1 MSAVA
6 FTLQLL
12 PSTKLP
18 EAARLL
24 VVKTDLLLLDRPH
37 PYSFAMSDPSVLR
50 ELVIVLTA
58 TIAIVFVFQKLR
70 LPNIVGFLLAG
81 VIIGPH
87 GFQLIQSVGQVENL
101 AEIGVVLLLFT
112 IGLEFSLETIL
123 SVQRRVVWA
132 GLLQVV
138 LTTLVVLAVACL
150 LGASVEVGLFYG
162 FLVSLSSTAI
172 VLRIYHDRGEINSL
186 QGRLASGL
194 LLFQD
199 LCVVPM
205 MLLIPVLAGS
215 GKDSIFLIVWV
226 LAKSLI
232 TLVVI
237 VWTARKLLPRL
248 LHQVALLR
256 NREIFV
262 LFVVLVCFG
271 TAWLTSES
279 GLSLALGALV
289 AGLVISES
297 ELSHQIVAD
306 ILPLRDCFSGIFF
319 ISVGMLLNLGIL
331 SQDFRIALLEL
342 LLMIGIKSLV
352 LFGVFWWLYRSVRL
366 GVVLGLGLAQIGE
379 FSFVLAKAGIN
390 FQLLSPADGQIFLAA
405 SILSMMATPFL
416 IHWSHAWAFGFEGL
430 FKDIGFNRSTSGGA
444 NETPSATGHVI
455 VVGYGLNGQNLARVL
470 KEVGIPYR
478 VLEMDPDLV
487 RSAKAGGEPISF
499 GDGTRPELLQ
509 QVGIEK
515 ARVLVVAISDPAATA
530 RLVSQARRLRTDL
543 YIIVRTRYVAEIDHL
558 YRLGANQVIPEEFET
573 SVEIFARVL
582 QEYHIP
588 RNVISLQVDLIRKE
602 HYGTLRGIQLQ
613 GKQLDALSQ
622 FLVGTTSDIFSIIEK
637 SPAIGRS
644 LEEINLPSRSGVSVI
659 AVVRDG
665 KSYPNV
671 DNDFKLAVGD
681 MLVLLGGHK
690 ALDEAAQ
697 ILNPSRDNNAS

>member
-1 MSAVA
+1 
-6 FTLQLL
+6 
-12 PSTKLP
+12 
-18 EAARLL
+18 
-24 VVKTDLLLLDRPH
+24 
-37 PYSFAMSDPSVLR
+37 MSDPIFLR
-50 ELVIVLTA
+50 ELIIVLTA

-70 LPNIVGFLLAG
+70 LPNIVGFLLTG

-87 GFQLIQSVGQVENL
+87 GFQLIQSVDQVETL

-138 LTTLVVLAVACL
+138 LTTLVVLAVARL

-205 MLLIPVLAGS
+205 MLLLPVLAGS
-215 GKDSIFLIVWV
+215 GQDSIFLIVWV

-232 TLVVI
+232 TLVAI

-271 TAWLTSES
+271 TAWLTSET

-319 ISVGMLLNLGIL
+319 ISIGMLLNLGLL
-331 SQDFRIALLEL
+331 SQDFRITLLEL

-352 LFGVFWWLYRSVRL
+352 LFAVFWWLYRSIRL

-390 FQLLSPADGQIFLAA
+390 FKLLSPADGQIFLAA

-416 IHWSHAWAFGFEGL
+416 IQSAHAWAFGFEGL
-430 FKDIGFNRSTSGGA
+430 FKDTGFNRSTSGGA
-444 NETPSATGHVI
+444 NETASATGHVI
-455 VVGYGLNGQNLARVL
+455 IVGYGLNGQNLAQVL
-470 KEVGIPYR
+470 KEVSIPYR

-499 GDGTRPELLQ
+499 GDGTRPEILQ

-602 HYGTLRGIQLQ
+602 HYGTLRGIRLQ

-622 FLVGTTSDIFSIIEK
+622 FLVGTTSDIFSIVAA
-637 SPAIGRS
+637 SPAIGKS
-644 LEEINLPSRSGVSVI
+644 LEEINLPLRSGVSVI

-671 DNDFKLAVGD
+671 GNDFKLAVGD

-690 ALDEAAQ
+690 ALDDAAQ
-697 ILNPSRDNNAS
+697 ILNPAGDNQS

>member
-1 MSAVA
+1 
-6 FTLQLL
+6 
-12 PSTKLP
+12 
-18 EAARLL
+18 
-24 VVKTDLLLLDRPH
+24 
-37 PYSFAMSDPSVLR
+37 MSDPHFLR
-50 ELVIVLTA
+50 ELIIVLTA
-58 TIAIVFVFQKLR
+58 TIAIVLVFQKLR
-70 LPNIVGFLLAG
+70 LPTIVGFLLAG

-87 GFQLIQSVGQVENL
+87 GFQLIQSVGQVETL

-112 IGLEFSLETIL
+112 IGLEFSLETIF
-123 SVQRRVVWA
+123 SVQRRVIWA

-138 LTTLVVLAVACL
+138 LTTAVVLAVARL
-150 LGASVEVGLFYG
+150 LGASTEVGIFYG
-162 FLVSLSSTAI
+162 FLVALSSTAI

-186 QGRLASGL
+186 QGRLASGI

-205 MLLIPVLAGS
+205 MLLLPVLAGS
-215 GKDSIFLIVWV
+215 GQDSILMIAWA

-237 VWTARKLLPRL
+237 VWTARTVLPRL

-319 ISVGMLLNLGIL
+319 ISIGMLLNLSL
-331 SQDFRIALLEL
+331 LFQDLPVALLEL

-352 LFGVFWWLYRSVRL
+352 LFVVFWWLYRSIRL
-366 GVVLGLGLAQIGE
+366 GIVLGLGLAQIGE

-390 FQLLSPADGQIFLAA
+390 YQLLSPVDGQIFLAA

-416 IHWSHAWAFGFEGL
+416 IQWAHARAFDFEAL
-430 FKDIGFNRSTSGGA
+430 FKDAGMRQPMGEPIS
-444 NETPSATGHVI
+444 ETTDAQGHVI
-455 VVGYGLNGQNLARVL
+455 IVGYGLNGQNLGRVL

-487 RSAKAGGEPISF
+487 HSAKAEGEPIFF
-499 GDGTRPELLQ
+499 GDGTRPEVLQ

-515 ARVLVVAISDPAATA
+515 SRVLVIAISDPAATA
-530 RLVSQARRLRTDL
+530 RLVSQARRLRADL
-543 YIIVRTRYVAEIDHL
+543 YLIVRTRYVAEIDHL

-588 RNVISLQVDLIRKE
+588 RNVISIQVDLIRKE
-602 HYGTLRGIQLQ
+602 HYGTLRGIRLQ
-613 GKQLDALSQ
+613 GKELDALSQ
-622 FLVGTTSDIFSIIEK
+622 FLVGTTTDIFSILEK
-637 SPAIGRS
+637 SPAVGKS
-644 LEEINLPSRSGVSVI
+644 LGEMDLAVRSGVSVI
-659 AVVRDG
+659 AVVREG
-665 KSYPNV
+665 KSYTHV
-671 DNDFKLAVGD
+671 GDSFKLAPGD
-681 MLVLLGGHK
+681 MLILLGGHK
-690 ALDEAAQ
+690 ALDDAGR
-697 ILNPSRDNNAS
+697 ILNPTASDNES

>member
-1 MSAVA
+1 
-6 FTLQLL
+6 
-12 PSTKLP
+12 
-18 EAARLL
+18 
-24 VVKTDLLLLDRPH
+24 
-37 PYSFAMSDPSVLR
+37 MSDPNFLR

-70 LPNIVGFLLAG
+70 LPNIVGFLLTG

-87 GFQLIQSVGQVENL
+87 GFQLIQSVDQVEIL

-138 LTTLVVLAVACL
+138 LTTLVGLAVARL
-150 LGASVEVGLFYG
+150 LGVSVEVGLFYG

-205 MLLIPVLAGS
+205 MLLLPVLAGS
-215 GKDSIFLIVWV
+215 GQDSIFLIVWV

-232 TLVVI
+232 TLVAI

-262 LFVVLVCFG
+262 LFVVLVCLG
-271 TAWLTSES
+271 TAWLTSET

-319 ISVGMLLNLGIL
+319 ISIGMLLNLGLL
-331 SQDFRIALLEL
+331 SQDLRITLLEL

-352 LFGVFWWLYRSVRL
+352 LFAVFWWLYRSIRL

-390 FQLLSPADGQIFLAA
+390 FKLLSPGDGQIFLAA

-416 IHWSHAWAFGFEGL
+416 IQWVHAWSFGFEGL
-430 FKDIGFNRSTSGGA
+430 FKDTGFNRSTSGGA
-444 NETPSATGHVI
+444 NETASATGHVI

-470 KEVGIPYR
+470 KEVSIPYR

-487 RSAKAGGEPISF
+487 RSAKAGGEPITF

-509 QVGIEK
+509 QVGIDK
-515 ARVLVVAISDPAATA
+515 ARILVVAISDPAATA

-543 YIIVRTRYVAEIDHL
+543 YIIVRTRYVAEIDRL

-602 HYGTLRGIQLQ
+602 HYGTLRGIRLQ

-622 FLVGTTSDIFSIIEK
+622 FLVGTTSDIFSIVEA
-637 SPAIGRS
+637 SPAVGKS
-644 LEEINLPSRSGVSVI
+644 LEEINLPLRSGVSVI

-671 DNDFKLAVGD
+671 GNDFKLAVSD

-690 ALDEAAQ
+690 ALDDAAQ
-697 ILNPSRDNNAS
+697 ILNPAGDKQS